1 MTAAT
6 TKRPPPAPP
15 PKPRRTQEERR
26 GGTIRK
32 LLDAATAT
40 LVDVGYAEASVQA
53 ICARAGVS
61 QGALFRHFPTRE
73 ALMVAV
79 GEDVGRRMLTSY
91 QNEFEA
97 LRGSAEPLVLALRLV
112 RAHARS
118 RVNQAW
124 YELALAARTHGTLRE
139 ALAPAAIAYYREI
152 EALARQLLPD
162 VAARMGDRF
171 GLFVE
176 TMLAI
181 FDGENVHRFVL
192 PSDASDDARLALLV
206 AFTNAAAQ
214 QS

>member
-1 MTAAT
+1 MTAAA
-6 TKRPPPAPP
+6 TKPQ

-26 GGTIRK
+26 EGTIRK

-40 LVDVGYAEASVQA
+40 LVDDGYADASVQA

-91 QNEFEA
+91 QNEFDV
-97 LRGSAEPLVLALRLV
+97 LKGSDEPLVLALRLV
-112 RAHARS
+112 RSHARS

-124 YELALAARTHGTLRE
+124 YELALAARTHETLRA
-139 ALAPAAIAYYREI
+139 ALAPAAVAYYREI

-162 VAARMGDRF
+162 VAARLGDGF
-171 GLFVE
+171 AMFVE

-181 FDGENVHRFVL
+181 FDGENVHRFIL
-192 PSDASDDARLALLV
+192 PNDANDDARLALLV
-206 AFTNAAAQ
+206 AFTKMAPG
-214 QS
+214 